1 MMSNCDLK
9 FGWSA
14 TYHREGFRIPRADKN
29 SGKSNKTGKFKYGQC
44 IGKPKYLIPQYLG
57 FVTLDT
63 PFLPAGADMS
73 EHTLVA
79 YLNKR

>member
-1 MMSNCDLK
+1 MVMQIKHLLLLL
-9 FGWSA
+9 
-14 TYHREGFRIPRADKN
+14 
-29 SGKSNKTGKFKYGQC
+29 
-44 IGKPKYLIPQYLG
+44 LIPQYLG